1 MNDLERQAW
10 HRARSRV
17 AAAVMLAVGT
27 GWLAGCATSDG
38 GAARAEEVGGS
49 PEDTAGV
56 RVINVAVTPVTLS
69 DFVDYV
75 RIVGEVE
82 AMHDITVS
90 AEESGSIARF
100 FVDKGAR
107 VRKGQLIAKIDDQVL
122 RGQVEE
128 ARATADLAQEQFE
141 RQRRLWEDEGI
152 GSEIAYLQ
160 TRSAARA
167 ADARYR
173 TLLARLDRTELR
185 APVAGVFDEKYVEL
199 GELVTPGTPVVRV
212 VATNRVKVTGGVPE
226 RFGLDVTK
234 GDSAR
239 VTFDV
244 LPGREFI
251 GSIEFVGAS
260 VNAENR
266 TIPIEIHLE
275 NPGGLVK
282 AQMLANVQVERV
294 RLKDVVVVPQEVLQ
308 RTEDGYQVFVASD
321 RDGRAVAAARAVEL
335 GPAYANR
342 VVIEAGLSPEDP
354 LITSGYRMV
363 DDGSLIRV
371 VSGGDTE

>member
-1 MNDLERQAW
+1 
-10 HRARSRV
+10 
-17 AAAVMLAVGT
+17 
-27 GWLAGCATSDG
+27 
-38 GAARAEEVGGS
+38 
-49 PEDTAGV
+49 
-56 RVINVAVTPVTLS
+56 
-69 DFVDYV
+69 
-75 RIVGEVE
+75 
-82 AMHDITVS
+82 MHDITVS

-100 FVDKGAR
+100 FVEKGAR
-107 VRKGQLIAKIDDQVL
+107 VSRGQLIAKIDDAVL

-128 ARATADLAQEQFE
+128 ARATVELAQEQFE
-141 RQRRLWEDEGI
+141 RQRRLWEEEGI

-167 ADARYR
+167 ADARHR

-212 VATNRVKVTGGVPE
+212 VSTHRVKITGGVPE
-226 RFGLDVTK
+226 RFGVDVQK

-244 LPGREFI
+244 LPGRAFI
-251 GSIEFVGAS
+251 GTIEFVGAS

-282 AQMLANVQVERV
+282 GQMLANVQVERI

-308 RTEDGYQVFVASD
+308 RTENGYQVFVASD
-321 RDGRAVAAARAVEL
+321 QDGRAVAAARSVEL
-335 GPAYANR
+335 GPSYANR